1 MKRTKWLVAAL
12 LVVSA
17 PWTSCGPGGDASTS
31 GANSQSGGSQEPTVD
46 VARVKLKKLKIKVSL
61 PGELLPYEVVAVFS
75 KVTGFVSWIGVDRG
89 SRVKNGELIARLEAP
104 ELVSQ
109 RAEAQA
115 KVQSAEAQRIEA
127 EAKLASDESTYE
139 RLKAAAATP
148 GVVSNNELQVAQ
160 KTVEAGRARA
170 RAAEDGAEAAKAALR
185 SILEVE
191 GYLEVKA
198 PFDGVVTERNVHPGA
213 LVGPVG
219 GPGVTV
225 PMVRIEQVRRL
236 RLVLPVPETF
246 TAGIPAGTRVGFTVP
261 AFPGETFTATVA
273 RIAHSIDVKTRTMPV
288 ELDVANGSG
297 KLAPGMFPEALW
309 PVERPEPTLFVP
321 TSAVART
328 TERTFVVRV
337 REGKVE
343 WVDVKLGAT
352 WGNLTE
358 VFGELGEGDEV
369 AARGTDELRPGTRV
383 NTRLASSG

>member
-12 LVVSA
+12 LVVSV
-17 PWTSCGPGGDASTS
+17 PWTSCGPGGDASSS

-46 VARVKLKKLKIKVSL
+46 VARVKLQKLKIKVSL

-89 SRVKNGELIARLEAP
+89 SRVKSGQLIARLEAP
-104 ELVSQ
+104 ELASQ

-148 GVVSNNELQVAQ
+148 GVVSSNELQVAQ

-170 RAAEDGAEAAKAALR
+170 RAAEDGAEAAKAVLR

-191 GYLEVKA
+191 GYLVVKA

-246 TAGIPAGTRVGFTVP
+246 TAAIPAGTRVSFTVP

-273 RIAHSIDVKTRTMPV
+273 RIAHSVDVKTRTMPV
-288 ELDVANGSG
+288 ELDVANSSG

-352 WGNLTE
+352 WGILTE
-358 VFGELGEGDEV
+358 VFGDLGEGDEV
-369 AARGTDELRPGTRV
+369 ATRGTDELRPGTRV